1 VYGEIVMAT
10 GQSASTV
17 PAAGRRGS
25 RLFVLVLVL
34 AAVLVVLDQLTKW
47 WAVAELTG
55 RAPIDVIGDLLQLRL
70 TYNPGAAFSIGTEYT
85 WVLTLIAAAAVVA
98 IIYVSRRV
106 QSRAWAIGLGMMLGV
121 AFTHLLDRLFRE
133 PGFMRGHVV
142 DFIDYGPFVGNVADI
157 ALVGGVALILV
168 LSLRNIPMAGP
179 AAEPETAPDQAA
191 ETQ

>member
-1 VYGEIVMAT
+1 MAT

-106 QSRAWAIGLGMMLGV
+106 QSRAWAIGLGMMLGG

>member
-1 VYGEIVMAT
+1 MAT
-10 GQSASTV
+10 GQSAPTV
-17 PAAGRRGS
+17 PVAERRGS
-25 RLFVLVLVL
+25 RLFVLVLAL
-34 AAVLVVLDQLTKW
+34 AAVLVVVDQLTKW

-55 RAPIDVIGDLLQLRL
+55 RAPIDVIGELLQLRL

-98 IIYVSRRV
+98 IIVVSRRV
-106 QSRAWAIGLGMMLGV
+106 QSRAWAIGLGMMLGG

-179 AAEPETAPDQAA
+179 AAEPETAPDQTA